1 MAYDERLA
9 VRVRRVVADTSGVSE
24 RKMFGGLAVLVDG
37 NMACGVVGD
46 RLMLRL
52 GRVGAEEAL
61 RRPNVRPMDFTGRP
75 MTGMVYVELAG
86 LRGVALR
93 NWVERAIAYA
103 RSLPPK
109 ARHDAEPP
117 RRSNSVR
124 GHS

>member
-1 MAYDERLA
+1 MAFDEQLA
-9 VRVRRVVADTSGVSE
+9 TRVRRVLAATDGVSE

-52 GRVGAEEAL
+52 GPIAAEEAL

-75 MTGMVYVELAG
+75 MTGMVYVEPAG

-93 NWVERAIAYA
+93 NWVERAVAHA

-109 ARHDAEPP
+109 D
-117 RRSNSVR
+117 
-124 GHS
+124 

>member
-9 VRVRRVVADTSGVSE
+9 VRIRGVLADANDVSE
-24 RKMFGGLAVLVDG
+24 RKMFGGLAVLVNG

-46 RLMLRL
+46 KLMLRL

-61 RRPNVRPMDFTGRP
+61 RRPTVLPMDFTGRP
-75 MTGMVYVELAG
+75 MKGMVYVEPAG

-93 NWVERAIAYA
+93 NWVERAVAYA

-109 ARHDAEPP
+109 D
-117 RRSNSVR
+117 
-124 GHS
+124 

>member
-9 VRVRRVVADTSGVSE
+9 ARIRSVLGDTNGVSE

-46 RLMLRL
+46 KLMLRL
-52 GRVGAEEAL
+52 GLEGAEETM

-75 MTGMVYVELAG
+75 MTGMVYVEPAG

-93 NWVERAIAYA
+93 NWVERAVAYA
-103 RSLPPK
+103 RSIPPK
-109 ARHDAEPP
+109 
-117 RRSNSVR
+117 
-124 GHS
+124 G

>member
-75 MTGMVYVELAG
+75 MTGMVYVEPAG

-93 NWVERAIAYA
+93 NWVERAVAHA
-103 RSLPPK
+103 RPFPPK
-109 ARHDAEPP
+109 E
-117 RRSNSVR
+117 SFLS
-124 GHS
+124 